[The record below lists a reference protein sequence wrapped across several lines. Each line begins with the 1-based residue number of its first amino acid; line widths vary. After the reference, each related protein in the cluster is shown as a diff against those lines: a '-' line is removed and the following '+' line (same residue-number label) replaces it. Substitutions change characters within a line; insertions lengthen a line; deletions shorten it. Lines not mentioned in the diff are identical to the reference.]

1 MDGHDSVMD
10 FETEEHI
17 GSTPPV
23 SNNAGLLPQKRKNRS
38 ESWNHFTPMPSNT
51 KMSKSAKCKHCGS
64 LVKYNGGTSAMLAH
78 LRRCSDNPDN
88 AVNVTMHEPSSSSME
103 NREAIVNSSPS
114 APKFDQEVSRMDL
127 TKMFVA
133 MELPFQKVE
142 HPYLHRF
149 IYGLQPKFKFPSRN
163 TLARD
168 ILKNW
173 DVEKA
178 KMKTILSQNC
188 CRVCI
193 TTDTW
198 TSTQDSNYMC
208 LTGHYID
215 NNWKLQKNI
224 LNFTQVTDYT
234 GEIMAKTVK
243 KCLNGWELNR
253 VLSVTVDNA
262 SSNDVGIQHL
272 KRWLHSQNDIV
283 LNGEYLHTRCCAHIL
298 NLIVKDRMKEFDDS
312 IVRIRAAVRHVRR
325 TPSRFQ
331 RFKKCIDHET
341 IGYKGY
347 VGRDCETRW
356 NSTYLMLKGALKHNK
371 TFTELEFRDRKYFN
385 EMSKDKGVPRP
396 EDWEHVELIL
406 PFLQIF
412 HEATERI
419 SGSSYVTSNMYML
432 DVKVVSYTIST

>member
-1 MDGHDSVMD
+1 MLKTFQQNYSNFDMDSHDSVMD

-17 GSTPPV
+17 GYTPPV
-23 SNNAGLLPQKRKNRS
+23 SNNAGLLPQKCKNRS
-38 ESWNHFTPMPSNT
+38 EAWNHFTPMLPNT
-51 KMSKSAKCKHCGS
+51 EMSKSAKCKHCGS
-64 LVKYNGGTSAMLAH
+64 LIKYSGVTSTMLAH

-103 NREAIVNSSPS
+103 NREAIVNSFPS
-114 APKFDQEVSRMDL
+114 VPKFDQEVSRMDL

-133 MELPFQKVE
+133 MELPFQK
-142 HPYLHRF
+142 
-149 IYGLQPKFKFPSRN
+149 
-163 TLARD
+163 
-168 ILKNW
+168 

-188 CRVCI
+188 RRVCI

-198 TSTQDSNYMC
+198 TSTQDSNYTC

-224 LNFTQVTDYT
+224 LNFTQVIDYT
-234 GEIMAKTVK
+234 GEIMAKTIK
-243 KCLNGWELNR
+243 RCLNGWELNR

-283 LNGEYLHTRCCAHIL
+283 LNGEYLYTRCSAHIL
-298 NLIVKDRMKEFDDS
+298 NLIVKDGMKEVDDS
-312 IVRIRAAVRHVRR
+312 VVRIRAAVRYVRR

-356 NSTYLMLKGALKHNK
+356 NSTYLMLKGALKYNK

-406 PFLQIF
+406 PFLLIF
-412 HEATERI
+412 HEARKRI
-419 SGSSYVTSNMYML
+419 LGSSYVTSNMYML
-432 DVKVVSYTIST
+432 EVLVLEEAF

>member
-17 GSTPPV
+17 ASTPPV

-38 ESWNHFTPMPSNT
+38 ESWNHFTPMSSNT
-51 KMSKSAKCKHCGS
+51 EMSKSAKCKHCGS
-64 LVKYNGGTSAMLAH
+64 LIKYNGGTSAMLAH
-78 LRRCSDNPDN
+78 LRRCSDNPNN
-88 AVNVTMHEPSSSSME
+88 APNGL
-103 NREAIVNSSPS
+103 
-114 APKFDQEVSRMDL
+114 D
-127 TKMFVA
+127 KMFVA

-188 CRVCI
+188 RRVCI

-283 LNGEYLHTRCCAHIL
+283 LNGEYLHTRCCDHIL
-298 NLIVKDRMKEFDDS
+298 NLIVKDGMKEVDDS
-312 IVRIRAAVRHVRR
+312 IVRIRAAVRYVRH

-331 RFKKCIDHET
+331 RLKKCIDHET

-432 DVKVVSYTIST
+432 EVFGV